1 MPLASQVNSGASQ
14 ESTISYASIE
24 PTVIEMAVKHVS
36 ILHTQSMENTAAK
49 PILESLAIPYQENYS
64 VDSDL

>member
-1 MPLASQVNSGASQ
+1 MLLASQVNSRASQ
-14 ESTISYASIE
+14 ESTISYAPIE
-24 PTVIEMAVKHVS
+24 PTIIEMAVKHVS

-64 VDSDL
+64 VDPDL